1 MAQIAL
7 GRSNEDEFKDNLCH
21 VSKKLT
27 GDAGLLMTNRTK
39 KEVLSYFKDY
49 KSPEFAMAGTVPT
62 EDIIMKIGP
71 LDFPTSMLN
80 TFRQLG
86 LVVEID
92 DSKMILRE
100 KFIAAKK
107 NVPLTPEQAKVLVHL
122 DKPLINF
129 TIKLECHWNDGKY
142 ENL

>member
-1 MAQIAL
+1 
-7 GRSNEDEFKDNLCH
+7 
-21 VSKKLT
+21 
-27 GDAGLLMTNRTK
+27 MTNRTK

-49 KSPEFAMAGTVPT
+49 KAPEFAMAGTIPT
-62 EDIIMKIGP
+62 EDIIMQTGEI
-71 LDFPTSMLN
+71 DFPTSMLN

-107 NVPLTPEQAKVLVHL
+107 NVPITPEQAKILVHL
-122 DKPLINF
+122 NKPLINF
-129 TIKLECHWNDGKY
+129 TIKLDCHWNNGKY